1 MGFMKKNFVNN
12 LTFLL
17 VFIFFIGL
25 NLPIYS
31 QNSKEHQTKSNFWNN
46 VQFGGGLGLGF
57 GNGYTNVMIAPSGI
71 YNFNEYV
78 SAGLG
83 LQYSYVEDRDFY
95 QSNIY
100 GGSII
105 GLFNP
110 IPELQLSTEIEQLRV
125 NSKFDTIYG
134 TFSDSFWNTALF
146 LGAGYRTRNIT
157 MGVRYNILHK
167 DGEGVYADALMPF
180 VRIYF

>member
-1 MGFMKKNFVNN
+1 MQKNFAIN
-12 LTFLL
+12 LTFFL
-17 VFIFFIGL
+17 VFVFFIST
-25 NLPIYS
+25 NNSVFS
-31 QNSKEHQTKSNFWNN
+31 QNLNERNTKSNFWSN
-46 VQFGGGLGLGF
+46 VQFGGGVGLGF
-57 GNGYTNVMIAPSGI
+57 GSGYTNIMVAPSGI

-83 LQYSYVEDRDFY
+83 LQYSFVEDKEYY

-110 IPELQLSTEIEQLRV
+110 IREIQLSAELEQLRV
-125 NSKFDTIYG
+125 NTDFETTNGTI
-134 TFSDSFWNTALF
+134 TDNFWNTALF
-146 LGAGYRTRNIT
+146 LGAGYRTNNIT
-157 MGVRYNILHK
+157 LGLRYNVLHK
-167 DGEGVYADALMPF
+167 DNRGVYVDALMPF